1 MREKQETMRCW
12 VGGELMV
19 TDGLEEEK
27 KQEETG
33 GEGRNVG
40 VQEDYTG
47 KDIMMVEGREE

>member
-1 MREKQETMRCW
+1 
-12 VGGELMV
+12 MV

-40 VQEDYTG
+40 VQEDHRLHRQRHNDG
-47 KDIMMVEGREE
+47 GRKGGVTQ